1 MPEIASDAGEDGGNE
16 AKRGIV
22 TPRRALA
29 RLRDSQSEAD
39 ARVREA
45 IERATL
51 VSCGELGYRKVAVR
65 DVIERYG
72 GYRAQFYRHYS
83 SKAAVY
89 AAAYEAEA
97 ERLCE
102 ALLGAAAAEGSWRAG
117 LRAALRELSSFVEA
131 EPVLAR
137 GLLVEV
143 HVAGGAALEKRG
155 EVFERLSSAMDGARR
170 ETSGSRHSPP
180 PIAAAFMVG
189 AIEEAVCA
197 ELVTGTPERFT
208 AAVPQL
214 AQMVVNAFFGAEAA
228 REELEALGTA

>member
-1 MPEIASDAGEDGGNE
+1 MAMPGRRRGIDAGNRIRCRRR
-16 AKRGIV
+16 RGHRGQARNGDPAAGAGAAAGQHW
-22 TPRRALA
+22 PRRA
-29 RLRDSQSEAD
+29 
-39 ARVREA
+39 
-45 IERATL
+45 
-51 VSCGELGYRKVAVR
+51 
-65 DVIERYG
+65 
-72 GYRAQFYRHYS
+72 
-83 SKAAVY
+83 AA
-89 AAAYEAEA
+89 
-97 ERLCE
+97 
-102 ALLGAAAAEGSWRAG
+102 RAG
-117 LRAALRELSSFVEA
+117 GGRWRGGVGAGVGGLSCFVEA

>member
-117 LRAALRELSSFVEA
+117 VRSGLRR
-131 EPVLAR
+131 
-137 GLLVEV
+137 LVP
-143 HVAGGAALEKRG
+143 L
-155 EVFERLSSAMDGARR
+155 
-170 ETSGSRHSPP
+170 
-180 PIAAAFMVG
+180 VG
-189 AIEEAVCA
+189 AETVFGSGA
-197 ELVTGTPERFT
+197 LVRV
-208 AAVPQL
+208 ARSR
-214 AQMVVNAFFGAEAA
+214 GA
-228 REELEALGTA
+228 